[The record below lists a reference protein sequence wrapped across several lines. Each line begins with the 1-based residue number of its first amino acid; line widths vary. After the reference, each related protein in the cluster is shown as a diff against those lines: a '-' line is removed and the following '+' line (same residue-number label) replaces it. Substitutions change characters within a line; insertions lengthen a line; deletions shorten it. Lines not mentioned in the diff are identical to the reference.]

1 MATEAQNLWI
11 PCEAFDAEIILN
23 DAEGPTP
30 LEQSALLFF
39 VSPTATYE
47 GFVRFLGL
55 GSRVALDLITQLWL
69 RGYLTVDAMDGT
81 ITLEEG
87 WRPLAIEGSWTKF
100 FAARQQR
107 KTISLVRDLV
117 AGQVLPDVARESP
130 PRVDNAAPV
139 LIEGSLFES
148 VDEHQLALAAVRGPE
163 LTLDVRKRLS
173 RAAVKFAQPGAVIE
187 QKTIKWLNLRFLVTV
202 DGILDLKHVP
212 TDDRILDSVAPTIGR
227 RLAEWANQNQDLFLQ
242 VR

>member
-1 MATEAQNLWI
+1 VR
-11 PCEAFDAEIILN
+11 CEWF
-23 DAEGPTP
+23 GR
-30 LEQSALLFF
+30 S
-39 VSPTATYE
+39 
-47 GFVRFLGL
+47 
-55 GSRVALDLITQLWL
+55 
-69 RGYLTVDAMDGT
+69 
-81 ITLEEG
+81 
-87 WRPLAIEGSWTKF
+87 KF